1 MASKHKRIESEREQ
15 LATLGRCLTRLQRI
29 GASTWRE
36 DVELAQAWRT
46 LERLERQAR
55 AVTCPPSRG
64 ANVQFRNH

>member
-1 MASKHKRIESEREQ
+1 MASRHNKIESEREQ

-55 AVTCPPSRG
+55 VDACPSMRSV
-64 ANVQFRNH
+64 NIRFRNH